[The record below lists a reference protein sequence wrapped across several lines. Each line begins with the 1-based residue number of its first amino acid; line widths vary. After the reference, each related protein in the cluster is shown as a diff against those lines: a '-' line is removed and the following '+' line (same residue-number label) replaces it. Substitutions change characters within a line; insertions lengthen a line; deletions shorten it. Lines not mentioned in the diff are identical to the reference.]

1 MTIQLVSTFITY
13 FNSLKLNDIISK
25 VKKRKKYTVIIILQ
39 VRVREEGSLMMI

>member
-13 FNSLKLNDIISK
+13 FNRLKLNGIISK
-25 VKKRKKYTVIIILQ
+25 VKKRKKYTVIRILQ